1 MSSDTLRWGLSA
13 GFVLAIHAG
22 IVVSVLALDTPP
34 PPAELPGPVLIDLAP
49 LPAAPP
55 PAPEPEPVAEEPPPP
70 EPPPPEPEPPPPE
83 PPPPE
88 PSPPEPPPPEPPP
101 PPPEPPPEP
110 PPPEPPPQVEPEVAL
125 PTVTPPKPPPP
136 KPPPPRQAVVRPR
149 PPEPVP
155 AAPPPPPAMPSEPAP
170 EPAPRPVASQSNV
183 MPTFQQRLLRHLDQ
197 NKRYPQTSQR
207 RRQQGT
213 AMLRFTMDADGNVL
227 SFRLEKTS
235 GYEAL
240 DEEVL
245 AMIKRAEPLPK
256 IPADLGRDRL
266 ELVVPVQFALR

>member
-13 GFVLAIHAG
+13 GFVLAVHAG
-22 IVVSVLALDTPP
+22 ILVSVLALDTPP

-49 LPAAPP
+49 MPAAPP
-55 PAPEPEPVAEEPPPP
+55 PAPEPEPVAEEPPH
-70 EPPPPEPEPPPPE
+70 
-83 PPPPE
+83 
-88 PSPPEPPPPEPPP
+88 
-101 PPPEPPPEP
+101 PEP
-110 PPPEPPPQVEPEVAL
+110 PPPEPPPQVEPEVQL
-125 PTVTPPKPPPP
+125 PTVTPPKPPQV
-136 KPPPPRQAVVRPR
+136 KPPSPRLAVVRPR
-149 PPEPVP
+149 PPEPAQTTPVAP
-155 AAPPPPPAMPSEPAP
+155 AAPSEPAP
-170 EPAPRPVASQSNV
+170 EAAPRPVASQSNV
-183 MPTFQQRLLRHLDQ
+183 MPTFHQRLLRHLDQ

-213 AMLRFTMDADGNVL
+213 AMLRFTMDAEGNVL

-235 GYEAL
+235 GHEAL

-256 IPADLGRDRL
+256 IPPDLGRDRL

>member
-1 MSSDTLRWGLSA
+1 
-13 GFVLAIHAG
+13 
-22 IVVSVLALDTPP
+22 
-34 PPAELPGPVLIDLAP
+34 
-49 LPAAPP
+49 
-55 PAPEPEPVAEEPPPP
+55 
-70 EPPPPEPEPPPPE
+70 
-83 PPPPE
+83 
-88 PSPPEPPPPEPPP
+88 
-101 PPPEPPPEP
+101 
-110 PPPEPPPQVEPEVAL
+110 
-125 PTVTPPKPPPP
+125 
-136 KPPPPRQAVVRPR
+136 
-149 PPEPVP
+149 
-155 AAPPPPPAMPSEPAP
+155 
-170 EPAPRPVASQSNV
+170 

-240 DEEVL
+240 DDEVL

-266 ELVVPVQFALR
+266 ELVVPEADIGTAQVTLDLQPDGSGLVCLNGEAVAHVLNAAGLDPTQIGLRAA

>member
-13 GFVLAIHAG
+13 GFVLAVHAG
-22 IVVSVLALDTPP
+22 ILVSVLALDTPP
-34 PPAELPGPVLIDLAP
+34 PAAELPSPILVDLAP
-49 LPAAPP
+49 LPA
-55 PAPEPEPVAEEPPPP
+55 
-70 EPPPPEPEPPPPE
+70 
-83 PPPPE
+83 
-88 PSPPEPPPPEPPP
+88 SP
-101 PPPEPPPEP
+101 PPPEPPPEMEPIAEEPP
-110 PPPEPPPQVEPEVAL
+110 PPPEVEPPPPMEPEVPL
-125 PTVTPPKPPPP
+125 PVVTPPKPPQV
-136 KPPPPRQAVVRPR
+136 KPPPVRPPPRPAVTRPR
-149 PPEPVP
+149 PPE
-155 AAPPPPPAMPSEPAP
+155 SIEPAP
-170 EPAPRPVASQSNV
+170 EPAPRPVASQSNA

-213 AMLRFTMDADGNVL
+213 AMLQFTMDAAGNVL

-256 IPADLGRDRL
+256 IPSDLGRDRL

>member
-13 GFVLAIHAG
+13 GFVLAVHAG
-22 IVVSVLALDTPP
+22 ILISVLALDTPS
-34 PPAELPGPVLIDLAP
+34 PPAEFPSPVLIDLAP

-55 PAPEPEPVAEEPPPP
+55 PPPEPEPISEEPPPP
-70 EPPPPEPEPPPPE
+70 EPPSPEL
-83 PPPPE
+83 
-88 PSPPEPPPPEPPP
+88 
-101 PPPEPPPEP
+101 
-110 PPPEPPPQVEPEVAL
+110 PPQVEPEVLL
-125 PTVTPPKPPPP
+125 PTVTPPKPPQV
-136 KPPPPRQAVVRPR
+136 KPPPPRPTVVRKH
-149 PPEPVP
+149 PPEPAQSVP
-155 AAPPPPPAMPSEPAP
+155 AAPAAPSEPAP
-170 EPAPRPVASQSNV
+170 DLAPRPVASQSDV

-213 AMLRFTMDADGNVL
+213 AMLRFTMDAEGNVL

-235 GYEAL
+235 GHEAL

>member
-22 IVVSVLALDTPP
+22 ILVSVLALDTPP

-70 EPPPPEPEPPPPE
+70 EPEPPPPEPEPPPPEPEPPPPE
-83 PPPPE
+83 PPPP
-88 PSPPEPPPPEPPP
+88 
-101 PPPEPPPEP
+101 
-110 PPPEPPPQVEPEVAL
+110 VEPEVPL
-125 PTVTPPKPPPP
+125 PPVTPPKPPQA
-136 KPPPPRQAVVRPR
+136 KPPPSRPAVVRPR

-155 AAPPPPPAMPSEPAP
+155 ASPAPPAAPSEPAP

-197 NKRYPQTSQR
+197 NKRYPKTSQR

-213 AMLRFTMDADGNVL
+213 AMLRFTMDAEGNVL